1 MRMRFS
7 PLLVLALL
15 LAASAF
21 SQVRTHLVRPGET
34 MDDLVARYGLAA
46 SEIRSANQLT
56 SSSLPPGQ
64 LLRIPAASAPTVRP
78 ATAIP
83 VARPV
88 PAPAPTTA
96 PVAAPPRQVRPITR
110 TAQPTST
117 PPAPTP
123 APVETDAPSTRY
135 ADAIRQATGT
145 RYNGRWTPPGE
156 SRAWVMDCSNTARW
170 LQREVRGVD
179 LPRTASDQ
187 YEYLRKRRQLW
198 RTGTDP
204 GRLRKKLQVGD
215 LLFWENTYKPV
226 RKPAIT
232 HVMTYLG
239 TDPAGRM
246 KMAGSQGS
254 KGVNVYT
261 FSPDRKMGGYQWFL
275 FFRREG
281 KFVAYGRP

>member
-1 MRMRFS
+1 MRPIRFS
-7 PLLVLALL
+7 ALL
-15 LAASAF
+15 LALCATAALAQTRS
-21 SQVRTHLVRPGET
+21 HLVRPGESI
-34 MDDLVARYGLAA
+34 DDLVARYGVSAT
-46 SEIRSANQLT
+46 EIRSVNQLT
-56 SSSLPPGQ
+56 SRHLPPGI
-64 LLRIPAASAPTVRP
+64 LLRIPASTVVRP

-83 VARPV
+83 MARPV
-88 PAPAPTTA
+88 PVAEATAEPATAPPSVVRPPTRVAKPIEAPTE
-96 PVAAPPRQVRPITR
+96 RE
-110 TAQPTST
+110 
-117 PPAPTP
+117 PPAAKT
-123 APVETDAPSTRY
+123 TTSSSY
-135 ADAIRQATGT
+135 AAALRQATGT

-156 SRAWVMDCSNTARW
+156 SSAWVMDCSNTARW

-198 RTGTDP
+198 RAGTDP
-204 GRLRKKLQVGD
+204 RKLRKKLEVGD

-239 TDPAGRM
+239 TDASGQM

-254 KGVNVYT
+254 KGVNVYN
-261 FSPDRKMGGYQWFL
+261 FSPEQKMGGYRFFL
-275 FFRREG
+275 FFRRDG

>member
-1 MRMRFS
+1 MRIA
-7 PLLVLALL
+7 LLFFLLL
-15 LAASAF
+15 LATEALG
-21 SQVRTHLVRPGET
+21 QVRTHLVRPGESLG
-34 MDDLVARYGLAA
+34 DLVSRYGVPAT
-46 SEIRSANQLT
+46 EIRSANQLAT
-56 SSSLPPGQ
+56 NDLPPGK
-64 LLRIPAASAPTVRP
+64 LLRIPAATSPAVRP
-78 ATAIP
+78 ATAVP

-88 PAPAPTTA
+88 PVATPPREVRPATQIAQPSPDAKPVPRTPSPDRPPTAPAHVSYTA
-96 PVAAPPRQVRPITR
+96 
-110 TAQPTST
+110 
-117 PPAPTP
+117 
-123 APVETDAPSTRY
+123 
-135 ADAIRQATGT
+135 AIRQPSGT

-156 SRAWVMDCSNTARW
+156 KSAWVMDCSNTARW

-198 RTGTDP
+198 RVGTDP
-204 GRLRKKLQVGD
+204 RKLRKKLEVGD

-239 TDPAGRM
+239 TDASGQM

-254 KGVNVYT
+254 KGVNVYN
-261 FSPDRKMGGYQWFL
+261 FSPEQKMGGYRFFL
-275 FFRREG
+275 FFRRDG

>member
-1 MRMRFS
+1 MRIVRLL
-7 PLLVLALL
+7 PLLPLL
-15 LAASAF
+15 LVATAIGQS
-21 SQVRTHLVRPGET
+21 RTHLVRPGESL
-34 MDDLVARYGLAA
+34 DDLVSRYGVTAT
-46 SEIRSANQLT
+46 EIRAANQLPT
-56 SSSLPPGQ
+56 TNLPPGQ
-64 LLRIPAASAPTVRP
+64 LLRIPAASSPTVRA

-88 PAPAPTTA
+88 PAAEPTAEPTA
-96 PVAAPPRQVRPITR
+96 R
-110 TAQPTST
+110 TAQPASASRDVV
-117 PPAPTP
+117 PLPESTP
-123 APVETDAPSTRY
+123 APSLRPSY
-135 ADAIRQATGT
+135 AAAIRQASGT

-156 SRAWVMDCSNTARW
+156 STAWVMDCSNTARW

-187 YEYLRKRRQLW
+187 YEYLRQRRQLW

-204 GRLRKKLQVGD
+204 RKLRRKLRVGD

-239 TDPAGRM
+239 TDGAGQM

-261 FSPDRKMGGYQWFL
+261 FSPDRSMGGYRFFL